1 MKRAVFATIC
11 LFCIVVWPAAA
22 QISPDLVAMA
32 PAGEVDRLITTREFE
47 INKPFAG
54 DMTLLSSACLNED
67 GREVVDA
74 LLAKGGDP
82 NFKTYGGMTPLMYAA
97 SNRHG
102 KRLLPQKAAVY
113 GGGAECN
120 GQSPPDGA
128 DVCRGPAQSGICQA
142 AAGLRRKCQC
152 QGFARRNGLVLCRT
166 AERKR

>member
-74 LLAKGGDP
+74 LLAKGGD
-82 NFKTYGGMTPLMYAA
+82 
-97 SNRHG
+97 
-102 KRLLPQKAAVY
+102 
-113 GGGAECN
+113 
-120 GQSPPDGA
+120 
-128 DVCRGPAQSGICQA
+128 
-142 AAGLRRKCQC
+142 
-152 QGFARRNGLVLCRT
+152 LCRT
-166 AERKR
+166 QAARSCRSR